1 MSLTPNALREIG
13 ELLEFGL
20 RPKMRAGASGEYAT
34 LLNRYRDDAD
44 FRHGFDALADGLGLR
59 VLHAGD
65 LGLVLNTRRESVFAY
80 RLSDES
86 ATWTKEDS
94 RLLRGLA
101 HVGIAAYAYPHPED
115 LHDPSVRYVDAVS
128 VEAFIRRSCAD
139 LQARADQVALGQVD
153 QVVDLALEA
162 GLDATWSL
170 WTTREAAEVGA
181 RGRGSGRILAKTT
194 TYWVLR
200 ALKELTDNG
209 MARPV
214 GKDIEARF
222 QLLERFRHQVGSAA
236 AQEAYRA
243 MCALRQAEHDG
254 VDPRDPGPPV
264 PLPGRPPSWGAA
276 NVDDPAS
283 AESGAPDPVDLND
296 FDVNETARA
305 DDNQEGTL

>member
-1 MSLTPNALREIG
+1 MTLNSNNLREMG

-34 LLNRYRDDAD
+34 LLNRYRDDVE

-80 RLSDES
+80 RLSDEG
-86 ATWTKEDS
+86 ATWTKEDA

-101 HVGIAAYAYPHPED
+101 HVGIAAYVYPHPDD
-115 LHDPSVRYVDAVS
+115 LHDPSVRYVDAMS

-139 LQARADQVALGQVD
+139 LQARADEVALGQAD
-153 QVVDLALEA
+153 QVVNLALEA

-181 RGRGSGRILAKTT
+181 TGRGSGRILAKTT

-200 ALKELTDNG
+200 ALKELTGNG
-209 MARPV
+209 MARPI
-214 GKDIEARF
+214 GKDIEGRF

-243 MCALRQAEHDG
+243 LCVLRQAERDG
-254 VDPRDPGPPV
+254 VDPRDPGPPT
-264 PLPGRPPSWGAA
+264 PLPGRPPLWGAA
-276 NVDDPAS
+276 S
-283 AESGAPDPVDLND
+283 AADADLSGATEPVPVGLSDL
-296 FDVNETARA
+296 EMTPAMLG
-305 DDNQEGTL
+305 DDHEAGAL